1 MNVLFVCTGNTCR
14 SAMAEAIVRAKKLAH
29 VNVRSA
35 GIYAQSGE
43 AMSMHAQAVLQQQA
57 IAQTHVAHRLQ
68 EMDLQWAQVVIAMTA
83 AHKDAILQAA
93 PQHASKLYTLHELAS
108 NSTKDVRDPFGASLV
123 VYEQTFLELKQ
134 AIEQLSFL
142 KEY

>member
-14 SAMAEAIVRAKKLAH
+14 SAMAEAMLRAKQLAH
-29 VNVRSA
+29 IDVRSA

-43 AMSMHAQAVLQQQA
+43 AMSMPAQIVLQQQA
-57 IAQTHVAHRLQ
+57 IEQAHTAQRLQ
-68 EMDLQWAQVVIAMTA
+68 ESDLQWAQVVITMTA
-83 AHKDAILQAA
+83 AHKNTILQAA

-108 NSTKDVRDPFGASLV
+108 NSAKDVRDPFGASLA

-134 AIEQLSFL
+134 AIEQLPFL